1 MSTISE
7 RLYKGWHILR
17 ILKVELFAQR
27 QKTVQD
33 KLGKKKK
40 CKLQSVVFKKAY
52 ATPKY
57 TIAYAWKVPETN
69 MRNCEWLILLFRGNP
84 FCPHVQLEF
93 LTIIMGYSYNF
104 KSSEN

>member
-40 CKLQSVVFKKAY
+40 MQ
-52 ATPKY
+52 
-57 TIAYAWKVPETN
+57 IAE
-69 MRNCEWLILLFRGNP
+69 CGI
-84 FCPHVQLEF
+84 
-93 LTIIMGYSYNF
+93 
-104 KSSEN
+104 